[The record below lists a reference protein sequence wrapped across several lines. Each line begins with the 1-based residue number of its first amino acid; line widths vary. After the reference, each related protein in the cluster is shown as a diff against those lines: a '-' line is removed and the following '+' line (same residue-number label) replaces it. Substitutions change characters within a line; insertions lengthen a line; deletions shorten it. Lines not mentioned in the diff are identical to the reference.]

1 MRTYGRII
9 PNILFPDVKQ
19 WVEVD
24 TDARGFNDMVWLTT
38 LIQVIKLN
46 LGESPFYA
54 NYGIPAYPSV
64 MTQIAPDLYMSIIQQ
79 QFSSHF
85 LSLIISRRPNS
96 PDADGIFSPSYL
108 VTVITTYGATLTVVV
123 PY

>member
-9 PNILFPDVKQ
+9 PDILYPDVKK

-24 TDARGFNDMVWLTT
+24 TDPAGFNDMVWLTT

-54 NYGIPAYPSV
+54 NYGIPAHQSV
-64 MTQIAPDLYMSIIQQ
+64 VTQIAPDLYMSRIQQ

-85 LSLIISRRPNS
+85 LSLIISRQPDS
-96 PDADGIFSPSYL
+96 PDADGVPSPSYL
-108 VTVITTYGATLTVVV
+108 VSVITTYGATLTVVV